1 MAGGVTH
8 VEMQLMAAMQKNL
21 SCIPYDTM
29 KDFWPYVRN
38 WSIWGG
44 WIFPEIG
51 RVYWGKQKGMR
62 MKLLKRSQTAI
73 FAYVNAGMC
82 RLRSRAGVLCVS
94 ASVDKAQTIDG
105 RGCKVLSHTKY

>member
-1 MAGGVTH
+1 MVSRRY

-51 RVYWGKQKGMR
+51 RVYWGKPKGTR
-62 MKLLKRSQTAI
+62 MKSLKGSRTAI

-82 RLRSRAGVLCVS
+82 RLRSRAGALCGS
-94 ASVDKAQTIDG
+94 ALESVRSLKPE
-105 RGCKVLSHTKY
+105 